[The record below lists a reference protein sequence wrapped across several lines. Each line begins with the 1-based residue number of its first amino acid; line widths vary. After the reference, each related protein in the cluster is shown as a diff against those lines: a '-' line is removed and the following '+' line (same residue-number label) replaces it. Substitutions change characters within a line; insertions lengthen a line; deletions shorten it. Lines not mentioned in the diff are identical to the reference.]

1 MEQVVEIGVK
11 KDIKHLDFGGDW
23 FQSRKGQPL
32 EVLTFTETF
41 LNSLP
46 FESITMIAGNH
57 DKLDYESMDSFLD
70 VFGYFPKVNL
80 VKTDYV
86 KDNIA
91 YLPYFLEGDLYNAF
105 LSEFEKRKN
114 YPNILITHVGVDGY
128 SSIGGKINS
137 AVTASQFSKF
147 KQVL

>member
-1 MEQVVEIGVK
+1 MRLLFSDLHISQSNLSFKKKILEQVVEIGVK

-80 VKTDYV
+80 ANSCQLSNLIGSYFSFINNLPINKT
-86 KDNIA
+86 
-91 YLPYFLEGDLYNAF
+91 
-105 LSEFEKRKN
+105 
-114 YPNILITHVGVDGY
+114 
-128 SSIGGKINS
+128 
-137 AVTASQFSKF
+137 
-147 KQVL
+147 